1 MNKLKGEQKKE
12 EEEEENNNNQRRR
25 ECLGFRILRFVEK
38 NKAHW

>member
-38 NKAHW
+38 NKVH